1 MKIDWFTVIAQMV
14 NFIVLVGLL
23 WHFLYKPILKA
34 IDEREKKIAG
44 QLADA
49 EAKKTEAKKEQEDF
63 KEKNEKFDQERKA
76 LMVKAE
82 TEAEAEHQ
90 KLLESAR
97 TDAAA
102 LKIKLDEARKEAQE
116 TLDHEIMQK
125 TRNEVFSITRKAL
138 ADLASVSLEEQSGNM
153 FIKRL
158 NELSED
164 EKKKFRDAFQGSKNP
179 VLVRSAFELPAKQ
192 QAGIKDAVNK
202 ILSADT
208 PFKYKTAPELISGIE
223 LSANGYKLAWSISEY
238 INSLEKSLPEIGKAK
253 TGPVVQKCQHAFY

>member
-34 IDEREKKIAG
+34 IDEREKKIAAE
-44 QLADA
+44 LADA
-49 EAKKTEAKKEQEDF
+49 AAKKTEANKEQQDF
-63 KEKNEKFDQERKA
+63 KQKNEKFDQEKKD
-76 LMVKAE
+76 LMTKAE
-82 TEAEAEHQ
+82 ADAEAEHQ

-97 TDAAA
+97 TDATA
-102 LKIKLDEARKEAQE
+102 LKTKLDEAQKEAQD
-116 TLDHEIMQK
+116 TLNHEIMQK
-125 TRNEVFSITRKAL
+125 TRNEVFAITRKAL

-164 EKKKFRDAFQGSKNP
+164 EKKKFRDAFQGGKNP
-179 VLVRSAFELPAKQ
+179 VIVRSAFDLPAKQ
-192 QAGIKDAVNK
+192 QAEIKDAVNK

-208 PFKYKTAPELISGIE
+208 PFQYKTAPELISGIE
-223 LSANGYKLAWSISEY
+223 LTWSISEY
-238 INSLEKSLPEIGKAK
+238 INALEKGLPEIEK
-253 TGPVVQKCQHAFY
+253 TKTEPVVQKV